1 MRRVSLH
8 RLISLLGYFQWRQ
21 GRSRACLPSLLQGS
35 GQWLLLLWYFNV
47 IILFIPPG
55 LLLLAFW
62 GWNIPCATHLH
73 RKALLLR
80 VLHCIL
86 FQLPLPVAESLWDRP
101 VIPATWWTCP
111 CVIPPPWGRLRCR
124 IWQSDVMLPP
134 RLRDKK
140 TVVLSWVLSLGK
152 THPWEETSCQP
163 RKLPCELW
171 TCLASPCNCII

>member
-1 MRRVSLH
+1 MPSITAAGIRAMVVAP
-8 RLISLLGYFQWRQ
+8 LI
-21 GRSRACLPSLLQGS
+21 LQCNHLVYS
-35 GQWLLLLWYFNV
+35 SWSASSS
-47 IILFIPPG
+47 I
-55 LLLLAFW
+55 W

-73 RKALLLR
+73 RKALLSR
-80 VLHCIL
+80 VLHCSL
-86 FQLPLPVAESLWDRP
+86 PFQLPLPAAESLWDRP

-111 CVIPPPWGRLRCR
+111 CVIPSPWGRLRRR

-163 RKLPCELW
+163 RKLPYELW